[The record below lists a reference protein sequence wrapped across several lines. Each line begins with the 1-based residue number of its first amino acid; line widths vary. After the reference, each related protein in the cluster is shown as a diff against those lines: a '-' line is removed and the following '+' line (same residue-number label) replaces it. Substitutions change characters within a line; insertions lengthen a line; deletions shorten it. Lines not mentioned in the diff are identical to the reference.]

1 MAKITTSTRVR
12 DSNNNVV
19 ETFSRPLD
27 KYEIA
32 NREEGTTSYYGY
44 IDKDGNWYIM
54 KSTSTVD
61 TFVKGITDYAT
72 NWTGRAGLTY
82 QRFDLVF

>member
-1 MAKITTSTRVR
+1 MITTSAKIRNSDNEVI
-12 DSNNNVV
+12 D
-19 ETFSRPLD
+19 TFSRPLD
-27 KYEIA
+27 QYEIA

-44 IDKDGNWYIM
+44 VDKDGNWYIM
-54 KSTSTVD
+54 KSTATVD
-61 TFVKGITDYAT
+61 TFVKGITAYTT